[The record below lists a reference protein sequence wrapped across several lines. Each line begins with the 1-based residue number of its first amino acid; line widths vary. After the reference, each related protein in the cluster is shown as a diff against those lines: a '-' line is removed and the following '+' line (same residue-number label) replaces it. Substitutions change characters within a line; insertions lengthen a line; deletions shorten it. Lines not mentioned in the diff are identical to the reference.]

1 MIGRLDNNRFAPRA
15 DAGPPHHDFARTL
28 VVPEIAMTALRF
40 AHDQGKDETYDV
52 LAYARITD
60 AIKPF

>member
-1 MIGRLDNNRFAPRA
+1 MSGRLDNSRFAPGA
-15 DAGPPHHDFARTL
+15 DAGPPHHDFAGTL

-40 AHDQGKDETYDV
+40 AHDKGKDETYDV
-52 LAYARITD
+52 LACARITD